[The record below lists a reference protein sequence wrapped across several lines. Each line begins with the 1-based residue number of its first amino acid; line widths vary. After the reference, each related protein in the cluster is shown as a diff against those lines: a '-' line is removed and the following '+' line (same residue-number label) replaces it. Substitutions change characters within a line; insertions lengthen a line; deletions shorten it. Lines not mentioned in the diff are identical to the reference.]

1 MPRELYVTKLCPFA
15 HRAWLTLIEV
25 GAPHEVKV
33 LDHSAFPDS
42 FGTLYKGAIG
52 ADPESD
58 GSVPVIVEDDFVLA
72 ESSVIAAFLATKY
85 GSSAEGT
92 ALAPSA
98 LSAEDHARRQIFLEQ
113 VIPKI
118 IGGFFGLLRAQGED
132 AQAAGRANLLGAV
145 ASLSKELGRV
155 PGPYFAGEL
164 LSLADLLVWPIIAR
178 IPAAS
183 KLRGFVVPDTPEF
196 AAYHAFNAAMRTRKS
211 VKDTLFEDAWLARF
225 TMMAAP
231 PS

>member
-1 MPRELYVTKLCPFA
+1 VFSEICSALAEIHIATTSTTMAPPPIKHTYAHTYTLARAHEDHVFA
-15 HRAWLTLIEV
+15 RLQTLIEV

-113 VIPKI
+113 VIPKVRDCV
-118 IGGFFGLLRAQGED
+118 GGD
-132 AQAAGRANLLGAV
+132 
-145 ASLSKELGRV
+145 
-155 PGPYFAGEL
+155 
-164 LSLADLLVWPIIAR
+164 
-178 IPAAS
+178 
-183 KLRGFVVPDTPEF
+183 
-196 AAYHAFNAAMRTRKS
+196 
-211 VKDTLFEDAWLARF
+211 
-225 TMMAAP
+225 
-231 PS
+231 